1 MKDRRR
7 STARKTG
14 PTRGLTRREFGL
26 ATVAIAVAGGCS
38 PGAPPPPV
46 DLAVYGDCR
55 QYVKIHRKIA
65 NHIASRSPKATIVA
79 GDLVD
84 HPKVQEEWEHFHE
97 ITKVVRD
104 KAPLIC
110 AIGNHD
116 AFPGDEQGALSSAAF
131 IREMKLERTWYDR
144 VIGDFHLFVLD
155 SLAGFREP
163 EQLHWFEKAAT
174 ASTSKHKFAVF
185 HHPPF
190 LLDWKRMELMP
201 DVRGNLHPLLVKLK
215 FCAAFCGH
223 QHAFYYTRRDG
234 IPYVV
239 TGGGG
244 SALSKLDPA
253 LQVEGDLARSFF
265 HYVGVTVAGPRTGG
279 RVYTP
284 DGGEV
289 PELAFPLCEHA

>member
-7 STARKTG
+7 RTARSSG
-14 PTRGLTRREFGL
+14 ITRREFGL
-26 ATVAIAVAGGCS
+26 ASVAIAVAGCS
-38 PGAPPPPV
+38 PVAALPPV

-55 QYVKIHRKIA
+55 QYVKIHRKIC
-65 NHIASRSPKATIVA
+65 NQIASRNPKATIVA

-84 HPKVQEEWEHFHE
+84 HPTVQWEWDEFHE
-97 ITKVVRD
+97 VTKVCRD
-104 KAPLIC
+104 KAPLLC

-116 AFPGDEQGALSSAAF
+116 IYQVEKPGVPAGAAF
-131 IREMKLERTWYDR
+131 IKELKLERTWYDR

-155 SLAGFREP
+155 SLTGFKET
-163 EQLHWFEKAAT
+163 EQLQWFEKAAA
-174 ASTSKHKFAVF
+174 ASTSKHKFAIF

-190 LLDWKRMELMP
+190 HLDRRKAELMP
-201 DVRGNLHPLLVKLK
+201 AVQAAIPPLLTKLK

-223 QHAFYYTRRDG
+223 EHAFYYTRRDG

-244 SALSKLDPA
+244 SALAKQDLS
-253 LQVEGDLARSFF
+253 LQIPGDLARSFH
-265 HYVGVTVAGPRTGG
+265 HYVGVTAVGPRVEG

-289 PELAFPLCEHA
+289 PDLAFPICTHA

>member
-7 STARKTG
+7 RTARA
-14 PTRGLTRREFGL
+14 PGLTRREFGL
-26 ATVAIAVAGGCS
+26 ASVAIAVAGCS

-46 DLAVYGDCR
+46 DLAFYGDCR
-55 QYVKIHRKIA
+55 QYVKIHRKIC
-65 NHIASRSPKATIVA
+65 NHIASRNPKATIVA

-84 HPKVQEEWEHFHE
+84 HPTVQAEWQEFHE
-97 ITKVVRD
+97 ITKVCRD

-116 AFPGDEQGALSSAAF
+116 VYQIEQPGVPAGTAF

-144 VIGDFHLFVLD
+144 VVGDFHLFVLD
-155 SLAGFREP
+155 SLTGFKET
-163 EQLHWFEKAAT
+163 EQLRWFEKAAA
-174 ASTSKHKFAVF
+174 ASTAKHRFAIF

-190 LLDWKRMELMP
+190 QLDRKKMQVMAE
-201 DVRGNLHPLLVKLK
+201 VRTAIHPILAKLK
-215 FCAAFCGH
+215 FCAAFSGH
-223 QHAFYYTRRDG
+223 EHAFYYTRRDG
-234 IPYVV
+234 VPYVI

-244 SALSKLDPA
+244 SSLASQDET
-253 LQVEGDLARSFF
+253 LQIAGDLSRSFF
-265 HYVGVTVAGPRTGG
+265 HYVGVTVAGSRVEG

-289 PELAFPLCEHA
+289 PDLAFPLCQHA

>member
-1 MKDRRR
+1 MKEGRRR
-7 STARKTG
+7 
-14 PTRGLTRREFGL
+14 RGLTRREFGL
-26 ATVAIAVAGGCS
+26 AGVAIAVAGGCS
-38 PGAPPPPV
+38 PAAAPTPV

-55 QYVKIHRKIA
+55 QYVKIHRKIC
-65 NHIASRSPKATIVA
+65 NHIASRNPKATIVA

-84 HPKVQEEWEHFHE
+84 HPTIAAEWTEFHE

-116 AFPGDEQGALSSAAF
+116 VHQVEKQGVPAGSAFV
-131 IREMKLERTWYDR
+131 RELKLERTWYDR
-144 VIGDFHLFVLD
+144 VIGDYHLFVLD
-155 SLAGFREP
+155 SLTGFKEP
-163 EQLHWFEKAAT
+163 EQLQWFQKAAA
-174 ASTSKHKFAVF
+174 ASTSRHRFAIF

-190 LLDWKRMELMP
+190 HLDKRKAELMP
-201 DVRGNLHPLLVKLK
+201 AVQAAIHPLLAKMK

-223 QHAFYYTRRDG
+223 EHAFYYTRRDG
-234 IPYVV
+234 VPYVV

-244 SALSKLDPA
+244 SSLAKQDPA
-253 LQVEGDLARSFF
+253 LQIEGDLARSFF
-265 HYVGVTVAGPRTGG
+265 HYVGVTSSGPRVEG

-289 PELAFPLCEHA
+289 PDLAFPLCSHA